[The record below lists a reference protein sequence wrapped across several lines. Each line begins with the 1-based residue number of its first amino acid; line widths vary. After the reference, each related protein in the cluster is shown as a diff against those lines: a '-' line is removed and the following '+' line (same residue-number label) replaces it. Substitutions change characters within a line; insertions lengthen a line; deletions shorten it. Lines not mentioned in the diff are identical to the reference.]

1 MNILEGYIEGIK
13 VNGDLSIVKVN
24 VAGSI
29 FSTIVID
36 TPETAPYL
44 KLKNKVKVI
53 FKETEVIIGVGDMSG
68 ISLRNKITG
77 TVIRI
82 DHDIL
87 LSKLTMKTVMGDI
100 TSIIT
105 SNAVEQLK
113 ITLGMEV
120 TAMIKTNEL
129 ILSKR

>member
-13 VNGDLSIVKVN
+13 VNGDLSVVKVN
-24 VAGSI
+24 VAGTI

-44 KLKNKVKVI
+44 KLHNEVKVI

-77 TVIRI
+77 TVKRI

-87 LSKLTMKTVMGDI
+87 LSKLTMNTEMGDI

-113 ITLGMEV
+113 IKLGTEV

-129 ILSKR
+129 ILSK